1 MSYRI
6 VPTTTD
12 STNTPSIGLGIS
24 LPFNVPGLFNTTY
37 TTTDQVKSNLKNL
50 LLTRIGERFMQPTF
64 GTRLLD
70 VVFEPSDDEFKQ
82 QVDDAIRQP
91 INYWL
96 PYVQI
101 ETIET
106 ITYADN
112 TEQDHVV
119 NISLT
124 YSSTGFSPATITLKA
139 YESGLITVQ

>member
-12 STNTPSIGLGIS
+12 NVNTPSIGLGIS
-24 LPFNVPGLFNTTY
+24 LPFNAPGLFSTTY
-37 TTTDQVKSNLKNL
+37 TTEAQVKSNLKNL
-50 LLTRIGERFMQPTF
+50 LLTRVGERFMQPTF

-70 VVFEPSDDEFKQ
+70 VVFEPSDDDFKQ
-82 QVDDAIRQP
+82 QVDDAIREP

-101 ETIET
+101 ETLET

-124 YSSTGFSPATITLKA
+124 YSSTGFNTDTITLKA

>member
-12 STNTPSIGLGIS
+12 NVNTPSIGLGIS
-24 LPFNVPGLFNTTY
+24 LPFNAPGLFSTTY
-37 TTTDQVKSNLKNL
+37 TTEAQVKSNLKNL
-50 LLTRIGERFMQPTF
+50 LLTRVGERFMQPTF

-70 VVFEPSDDEFKQ
+70 VVFEPSDDDFKQ
-82 QVDDAIRQP
+82 QVDDAIREP
-91 INYWL
+91 INYCL

-101 ETIET
+101 ETLET

-124 YSSTGFSPATITLKA
+124 YSSTGFNTDTITLKA

>member
-37 TTTDQVKSNLKNL
+37 TTADQVKSNLKNL

>member
-12 STNTPSIGLGIS
+12 NVNTPSIGLGIS
-24 LPFNVPGLFNTTY
+24 LPFNAPGLFSTTY
-37 TTTDQVKSNLKNL
+37 TTEAQVKSNLKNL
-50 LLTRIGERFMQPTF
+50 LLTRVGERYMQPTF

-70 VVFEPSDDEFKQ
+70 VVFEPSDDDFKQ
-82 QVDDAIRQP
+82 QVDDAIREP

-101 ETIET
+101 ETLET

-124 YSSTGFSPATITLKA
+124 YSSTGFNTDTITLKA

>member
-1 MSYRI
+1 MAYRI

-12 STNTPSIGLGIS
+12 SINTPLIGLGIS

-37 TTTDQVKSNLKNL
+37 TTTDQAKSNLKNL

-96 PYVQI
+96 PYIQI
-101 ETIET
+101 ETLDT
-106 ITYADN
+106 ITFSDDPN
-112 TEQDHVV
+112 QDHVV
-119 NISLT
+119 NITLT
-124 YSSTGFSPATITLKA
+124 YSITGFSTDTITFKA